1 MAALLRIQLIQRLTS
16 DAQTRRARLNGLSE
30 QRFAMQD
37 VTPSLGDIFV
47 VVKIGHGAQEYSVV
61 LRVTVELGGRR
72 LGRGKSTEVA
82 TK

>member
-1 MAALLRIQLIQRLTS
+1 
-16 DAQTRRARLNGLSE
+16 LSE
-30 QRFAMQD
+30 QRFAMHD

-61 LRVTVELGGRR
+61 R
-72 LGRGKSTEVA
+72 LSSVGAVWGAARARQVA

>member
-1 MAALLRIQLIQRLTS
+1 MASLLRIQLIQRLTS

-61 LRVTVELGGRR
+61 R
-72 LGRGKSTEVA
+72 LSSVGAVWGAARARQVA